1 MTVVTIQFGLLRSV
15 QLIGNLAFYLTEERI
30 LFFDVIVPVSI
41 VDFIRVH
48 LMRNPGMPKLQIG
61 PALNVI
67 KA

>member
-1 MTVVTIQFGLLRSV
+1 MAVVTIQLGLLLSV

-30 LFFDVIVPVSI
+30 LFVDVIVPVSI

-48 LMRNPGMPKLQIG
+48 LMRNPGMPELQIG